1 MQWNI
6 SLILMCF
13 VLVWAVTLSPTDMTY
28 IVYTRPHNSLM
39 HILHP
44 MSPSRKPSEWFLSSL
59 TSVLTATLCPSSFH
73 WGCAYHLVIGQ
84 KRLYMSPRQAF
95 FFFSGLR
102 YKYWIIYLSVE
113 LSYEWLRVFCPDTDN
128 SLDWENM
135 KWENVWRREW
145 LEGCESWGAF
155 HTNNCAK
162 VDS

>member
-1 MQWNI
+1 M
-6 SLILMCF
+6 
-13 VLVWAVTLSPTDMTY
+13 TLSPTDMTY

-84 KRLYMSPRQAF
+84 KRLYMSPRHAF
-95 FFFSGLR
+95 FFFGSEIQILDN
-102 YKYWIIYLSVE
+102 LSFSRIKLLVVE
-113 LSYEWLRVFCPDTDN
+113 AVLSRRRQFPRLGEYEV
-128 SLDWENM
+128 
-135 KWENVWRREW
+135 REYVSW